1 MKIITKGCHF
11 QDRTSETVDS
21 STENATATAA
31 TPEEN
36 EMSLAYSGKCHE
48 LMSEYTGK

>member
-1 MKIITKGCHF
+1 MLTKGCRF
-11 QDRTSETVDS
+11 QDRTSEAVDS
-21 STENATATAA
+21 LTENTTAA
-31 TPEEN
+31 AAPEEN